1 MPSSL
6 MWPDIRNVVDGDPS
20 PCGKGQITI
29 KRGIEVGHIF
39 QLGDKYAKAMN
50 ANVLDEN
57 GKAQVMQMGCYGIG
71 ITRVVAAAIEQNLDD
86 NGIIWPM
93 ALAPFELVITPLNY
107 EKSERVRDYTDTLYQ
122 QLVDAGVDVILD
134 DRPLRPGNKF
144 ADAELMGL
152 PHRLVIGER
161 GLDAGN
167 LEYRDR
173 RASENEDLPMAD
185 IVNSLLSK
193 LKVPA

>member
-1 MPSSL
+1 
-6 MWPDIRNVVDGDPS
+6 
-20 PCGKGQITI
+20 
-29 KRGIEVGHIF
+29 
-39 QLGDKYAKAMN
+39 
-50 ANVLDEN
+50 
-57 GKAQVMQMGCYGIG
+57 
-71 ITRVVAAAIEQNLDD
+71 
-86 NGIIWPM
+86 M

-173 RASENEDLPMAD
+173 RASENEDLPMVD

>member
-1 MPSSL
+1 
-6 MWPDIRNVVDGDPS
+6 
-20 PCGKGQITI
+20 
-29 KRGIEVGHIF
+29 
-39 QLGDKYAKAMN
+39 
-50 ANVLDEN
+50 
-57 GKAQVMQMGCYGIG
+57 
-71 ITRVVAAAIEQNLDD
+71 EQNHDD

-107 EKSERVRDYTDTLYQ
+107 EKSERVRDYTDNLYQ
-122 QLVDAGVDVILD
+122 QLVDAGVDVLLD

-161 GLDAGN
+161 GLDTGN

-173 RASENEDLPMAD
+173 RASENEDLP
-185 IVNSLLSK
+185 
-193 LKVPA
+193 